1 MSTSNTFLTLVA
13 FMLLST
19 IMVGF
24 YRNLARGGDT
34 VVDSQSGITELTLAT
49 TYMELAQGLAFDEVT
64 VDSFLTT
71 TQLAALTDPS
81 HLGVDNP
88 PPSGEPT
95 EVGFGTIDDI
105 DDLNNY
111 AIVDTSFKNISG
123 IYKTTFSVKYVNP
136 SNISQTS
143 TVRTFV
149 KRVDMSIWRIAPASK
164 DTLKHSIIMG
174 YFHFS

>member
-13 FMLLST
+13 FILLST

-24 YRNLARGGDT
+24 YRNLARSGDT
-34 VVDSQSGITELTLAT
+34 VVDSQSGIAELTLAT
-49 TYMELAQGLAFDEVT
+49 TYMELAQGLAFDEAT
-64 VDSFLTT
+64 VDSFFTMA
-71 TQLAALTDPS
+71 QLAALTAPS
-81 HLGVDNP
+81 NLGPDNP

-111 AIVDTSFKNISG
+111 AITDTSFRGTSG
-123 IYKTTFSVKYVNP
+123 IYRTQFSVKYVDP
-136 SNISQTS
+136 TNISSTS
-143 TVRTFV
+143 ATRTFV
-149 KRVDMSIWRIAPASK
+149 KRVDMSIWRISPASR

-174 YFHFS
+174 YFHFD